1 MAGDDMTTQPQ
12 LLPISLNGADVVYTP
27 DWVAK
32 DMVEWFKP
40 SGRILEPSAGDGV
53 FLRYLPED
61 ALWCEIEKGRDFFA
75 WHERVDW
82 IIGNPPYSVVGQ
94 WLRHSIVLSDN
105 FVYLIPI
112 AKPFYGDGF
121 LRLLWDWGNIKHIR
135 LYGGGSTLN
144 FPIGF
149 AIGAI
154 HFSKSATCT
163 TYSRWT
169 Q

>member
-1 MAGDDMTTQPQ
+1 MTTQPQ
-12 LLPISLNGADVVYTP
+12 LLPLSLNGADVVYTP

-61 ALWCEIEKGRDFFA
+61 TLWCEIEKGRDFFA
-75 WHERVDW
+75 FNERVDW
-82 IIGNPPYSVVGQ
+82 IVGNPPYSKFAK
-94 WLRHSIVLSDN
+94 WITHSLTLASEI
-105 FVYLIPI
+105 VYLLP
-112 AKPFYGDGF
+112 ANKPFNSYII
-121 LRLLWDWGNIKHIR
+121 LTDWLKWGCIAHIR
-135 LYGGGSTLN
+135 YYGPCRSIFSDVDL
-144 FPIGF
+144 GF
-149 AIGAI
+149 AVTAI

-169 Q
+169 P